1 MKTMKYLILS
11 SVLLNCVIA
20 EIKIG
25 YVDSNEI
32 MSNFEEVRQVQV
44 DLEKEQRRLEG
55 DLNNLISRLDSLK
68 QDYQRQR
75 LLMSESRRN
84 EKENEITN
92 MEKSIQ
98 KFQLDKF
105 GPEGEIYKKQNQL
118 LNEEQF
124 RKAQDEYGGS
134 FRADMGAE
142 AIKELLKRV
151 DIEELAV
158 SLRVKM
164 REESSV
170 QKKLKYAKRLKVV
183 DSFRRSN
190 NFWRHDCHASRNTL

>member
-1 MKTMKYLILS
+1 MKAMKYLILS
-11 SVLLNCVIA
+11 SILMNCVIA

-55 DLNNLISRLDSLK
+55 NLNNLISRLDSLK

-92 MEKSIQ
+92 MEKSVQ
-98 KFQLDKF
+98 QFQLDKF

-118 LNEEQF
+118 LKPVLGKIDAAIQQVGSDRGYDFILDAMSGALLYALDSHNLTE
-124 RKAQDEYGGS
+124 AVMDELSKTTGS
-134 FRADMGAE
+134 VTE
-142 AIKELLKRV
+142 
-151 DIEELAV
+151 
-158 SLRVKM
+158 
-164 REESSV
+164 
-170 QKKLKYAKRLKVV
+170 
-183 DSFRRSN
+183 
-190 NFWRHDCHASRNTL
+190 

>member
-1 MKTMKYLILS
+1 MKIMKYFILS
-11 SVLLNCVIA
+11 LVFFSFILA

-55 DLNNLISRLDSLK
+55 DFNNLVIRLDSLK
-68 QDYQRQR
+68 QDYERQR

-84 EKENEITN
+84 EKENDITN
-92 MEKSIQ
+92 MEKTIQ

-118 LNEEQF
+118 LKPVLGKIDAAIHQV
-124 RKAQDEYGGS
+124 GS
-134 FRADMGAE
+134 DRGYDFILDAMSGALLYALDSHNLTE
-142 AIKELLKRV
+142 AVMDQLSKTTG
-151 DIEELAV
+151 AV
-158 SLRVKM
+158 T
-164 REESSV
+164 E
-170 QKKLKYAKRLKVV
+170 
-183 DSFRRSN
+183 
-190 NFWRHDCHASRNTL
+190 